1 MSKTLIQLNILVD
14 NGTYSKHFP
23 ELVVN
28 YLLLFPGQAIA
39 QLDVNWGVDYEPFK
53 DHPARDCFNLTI
65 QEYFHGRNKSEIT
78 IKSCFSWTLTEE
90 SPTSGMAMLVVDI
103 PSGYIMLQPG
113 TIKKIIFTF
122 KCCKNAKLC
131 SLRNIFIS
139 FDLLLYF

>member
-1 MSKTLIQLNILVD
+1 
-14 NGTYSKHFP
+14 
-23 ELVVN
+23 
-28 YLLLFPGQAIA
+28 
-39 QLDVNWGVDYEPFK
+39 VDYEPFK

-113 TIKKIIFTF
+113 KIFDTSNLFSRYHSPLCDIAMIK
-122 KCCKNAKLC
+122 
-131 SLRNIFIS
+131 IS
-139 FDLLLYF
+139 VPKE